1 MMSDVFTKAQRSR
14 VMARIRSRGNLA
26 TEMAVVKL
34 FRRHAI
40 TGWRRHQNVFGK
52 PDFLFRRNRLALFVD
67 GCFWHGCPRCYRR
80 PKTNR
85 KYWHAK
91 IVRNRERDREVS
103 RELRRL
109 GWRVVRI
116 WGHSLEFPEKIAV
129 RIIYM
134 LSTTSKK

>member
-1 MMSDVFTKAQRSR
+1 MSDVFTKAHRSK
-14 VMARIRSRGNLA
+14 VMARIRSRGNIA

-34 FRRHAI
+34 FRQNGI
-40 TGWRRHQNVFGK
+40 MGWRRNQNVFGK
-52 PDFLFRRNRLALFVD
+52 PDFLFRQNRLVIFVD
-67 GCFWHGCPRCYRR
+67 GCFWHGCHRCYRR

-85 KYWHAK
+85 KYWDAK

-116 WGHSLEFPEKIAV
+116 WGHSLDFPENIAV

-134 LSTTSKK
+134 LSTTLKK